1 MAPGAGFYVT
11 PDRGHHEVR
20 IAYVLNQK
28 DLVDACTVLAAA
40 LTAYPGAT

>member
-1 MAPGAGFYVT
+1 
-11 PDRGHHEVR
+11 
-20 IAYVLNQK
+20 LNQK